1 MASRGSGR
9 SDSRPS
15 GENEAVRHLKDAV
28 AGGRPWHRALLEAI
42 ALWTWPEESYNDHR
56 YLYLI
61 DGEAFDWLLLAERL
75 CSEIADVIPEEE
87 LRDFLFAGRLP
98 VEIGDDEF
106 REAIGS
112 PKYHAY
118 LNYLYGVT
126 VEKFVV
132 LAVEEEIR
140 KERHSQ
146 VWSGGDGAG
155 EDAYQRVYGA
165 GQETLLDL
173 FRTEKGYERG
183 DSIGLDELQE
193 FTYWLFKY
201 RLSNHDR
208 ARVASD
214 TAKGVE
220 FLNRQGTDDGLSAV
234 RGRHP
239 DVIDQGR

>member
-1 MASRGSGR
+1 M
-9 SDSRPS
+9 
-15 GENEAVRHLKDAV
+15 KDAV
-28 AGGRPWHRALLEAI
+28 AGGRPWQRALLEAI
-42 ALWTWPEESYNDHR
+42 ALWTWPEERFNDHR

-75 CSEIADVIPEEE
+75 SSEIADVVPEDE
-87 LRDFLFAGRLP
+87 LCDFVFTGRLP
-98 VEIGDDEF
+98 AEIGDDEF

-112 PKYHAY
+112 SKYHAY

-140 KERHSQ
+140 KERQSQ
-146 VWSGGDGAG
+146 VWSRGDGVG

-165 GQETLLDL
+165 GQEALLDL
-173 FRTEKGYERG
+173 FRAEKGYEGG
-183 DSIGLDELQE
+183 DSIGLNELQE

-201 RLSNHDR
+201 RLNKHDR

-220 FLNRQGTDDGLSAV
+220 FLNRQRADDGVPAV
-234 RGRHP
+234 RGQRP